1 MKTESLVQQRVSTKD
16 SRSPAATNSLGTAST
31 VNTAFCSYHR
41 TKSHHLEDCQKFRE
55 LDFSERKDFR
65 LKKNSALTA
74 QAQTR
79 TPANIVIK
87 VTLNA
92 KYAERIMSQPF
103 TTCRGQKTTPAKLY
117 PPALKCAKTDPVVP
131 VLGLFC

>member
-55 LDFSERKDFR
+55 LDFSEREDFR
-65 LKKNSALTA
+65 LKKNFALTA
-74 QAQTR
+74 QAQTS
-79 TPANIVIK
+79 TPANIVKK
-87 VTLNA
+87 VTLNV

-103 TTCRGQKTTPAKLY
+103 TTRRG
-117 PPALKCAKTDPVVP
+117 
-131 VLGLFC
+131 